1 MRRGKTRT
9 LGVMSPPTTLHYRY
23 VAESTWLPTY
33 LGITAVVLGLI
44 ENTALASVVLV
55 LSLLLFRMALELVY
69 RLAFGDAR
77 LHLRTQLAAF
87 GAQVIVWSL
96 IWTWHAQRTG
106 AA

>member
-9 LGVMSPPTTLHYRY
+9 LGVMPQPTELHYRY

-33 LGITAVVLGLI
+33 LGITVVVLGVI
-44 ENTALASVVLV
+44 ENTGLASVVLIA
-55 LSLLLFRMALELVY
+55 SLVLFRMALELVY

-87 GAQVIVWSL
+87 GAQVIVWGL
-96 IWTWHAQRTG
+96 IWTWHAQRAG